1 MSLNE
6 GGDYMLDNLV
16 DIFKSGSIQD
26 IYLLGFVDIEDGV
39 ADFCPDMRC
48 YYFAVGEKYLEFE
61 SINQYSKLSVRIVS
75 SIRYQFEIDEDMLPC
90 KTSVSQVIL
99 TDSMSAKNT
108 VKSFI
113 INGLELNDTQ
123 QLVCNSLQLNLDNGQ
138 ELFID
143 PSFYYGIN
151 IGGVEQRK
159 FWIENLTDDTKLDE
173 IVIEV

>member
-1 MSLNE
+1 
-6 GGDYMLDNLV
+6 MLEELV

-39 ADFCPDMRC
+39 ADFCPDMRY
-48 YYFAVGEKYLEFE
+48 YYFEVGEKYIEFE
-61 SINQYSKLSVRIVS
+61 SINQYSKLSVRIVD

-90 KTSVSQVIL
+90 KISVSQIIL

-108 VKSFI
+108 VKSFV
-113 INGLELNDTQ
+113 INGMESNDNNQ
-123 QLVCNSLQLNLDNGQ
+123 IVCNSLQLNLDNGQ

-151 IGGVEQRK
+151 IGGAEQRE
-159 FWIENLTDDTKLDE
+159 FWIENLPDGTKPDE

>member
-1 MSLNE
+1 
-6 GGDYMLDNLV
+6 MLEELV

-39 ADFCPDMRC
+39 ADFCPDMRY
-48 YYFAVGEKYLEFE
+48 YYFEVGEKYIELE
-61 SINQYSKLSVRIVS
+61 SINQYSKLSVRIVD

-90 KTSVSQVIL
+90 KMSVSQIIL

-108 VKSFI
+108 VKSFV
-113 INGLELNDTQ
+113 INGMESNDNNQ
-123 QLVCNSLQLNLDNGQ
+123 IVCNSLQLNLDNGQ

-151 IGGVEQRK
+151 IGGAEQRK
-159 FWIENLTDDTKLDE
+159 FWNENLADGTKIDE
-173 IVIEV
+173 VVIEV

>member
-1 MSLNE
+1 
-6 GGDYMLDNLV
+6 MLEELV

-39 ADFCPDMRC
+39 ADFCPDMR
-48 YYFAVGEKYLEFE
+48 YYYLEVGEKYIELE
-61 SINQYSKLSVRIVS
+61 SINQYSKLSVRIVD

-90 KTSVSQVIL
+90 KTSVSQIVL

-108 VKSFI
+108 VESFV
-113 INGLELNDTQ
+113 INGMESSENDQ
-123 QLVCNSLQLNLDNGQ
+123 IICNTLQLNLDNGQ

-151 IGGVEQRK
+151 IGGAEQRK
-159 FWIENLTDDTKLDE
+159 FWNENLADGTRIDE
-173 IVIEV
+173 VVIEV